1 MFQGVKG
8 CAIDQ
13 ETSELPR
20 FSTQSEATR
29 IAIETRTWHFAVSV
43 FPKKSIA
50 SVCSDPAGVHGELQD
65 MNSFLS
71 PGMRLMGRV
80 GFARKFQ
87 VLFLLF
93 ILPLAGSAWFI
104 TKDYRNKLEVI
115 SGEQSGVRQ
124 LLALDDLNVELSAQR
139 DHAARWKAA
148 DILREPTPAA
158 REAMAGVDAGI
169 PRITKALQ
177 GVNAVLVQESAPADT
192 MARYKA
198 LQAAVTGLDTAS
210 LRTVGW
216 WPDGYDRF
224 TTVLN
229 LVQALREQ
237 IAMDSGLI
245 LDPWL
250 ETYMLMQLST
260 QQVPDLIERIGRLS
274 SVGQTSVASGQFS
287 LQSRL
292 QMRDLRG
299 RIDDSKEQMNKAAS
313 LLLSKLPEQLRP
325 WADTYAG
332 VKQVLESELKV
343 IDDGVFGGSIK
354 LKPEEF
360 EKSIDTLTNSTSGLR
375 KHSLES
381 LNGRLDYYHESSNM
395 EFIPLAVVFCV
406 LVAMAMYLFACL
418 QSSIRN
424 SARGITTLAESLRD
438 GNLCVEVA
446 VQGRDE
452 LAAISKALNVAVVQ
466 LRTSLLGV
474 NQETLRVGDAV
485 LTLTAQSSGTLN
497 EVEDQQ
503 QQISQIATAATEL
516 AATSQGVARSCE
528 QASESARHTRHI
540 AEQSSQD
547 SQRTTDSIQ
556 QLNQRLTETA
566 AALGR
571 VSEQGQQIQSV
582 VDAIRGIAEQTNLL
596 ALNAAIEAARAGEQG
611 RGFAVVADEV
621 RSLSQR
627 TQASTAQIAGT
638 VDSLRSTVTQAVNLM
653 EAACGQAVNDAQS
666 VTGLGVRLGEI
677 ATAVQGVAD
686 TLAQI
691 STAVEEQASTAD
703 EVSSNI
709 QQVDQAAGRLLEG
722 ARAVNQ
728 AADTLSQ
735 GSRALNDNTARF
747 RLG

>member
-1 MFQGVKG
+1 M
-8 CAIDQ
+8 C
-13 ETSELPR
+13 
-20 FSTQSEATR
+20 

-43 FPKKSIA
+43 FPTKGIA
-50 SVCSDPAGVHGELQD
+50 SVCADLAGVHRESQD
-65 MNSFLS
+65 MNSLLS
-71 PGMRLMGRV
+71 PGMRLMGHF

-93 ILPLAGSAWFI
+93 MLPLAGSAWVI
-104 TKDYRNKLEVI
+104 TKEYSNKLDVI

-124 LLALDDLNVELSAQR
+124 LLALDDLNIELSAQR

-158 REAMAGVDAGI
+158 KAAMASVDAGI
-169 PRITKALQ
+169 PRIANALQ
-177 GVNAVLVQESAPADT
+177 GVQAVLVEEKAPADT
-192 MARYKA
+192 MNRFKA

-299 RIDDSKEQMNKAAS
+299 RIDDSKDQMQKAAG
-313 LLLSKLPEQLRP
+313 LLLSKLPEQLQP
-325 WADTYAG
+325 WADKYAA
-332 VKQVLESELKV
+332 VMQVLEAQLKV

-360 EKSIDTLTNSTSGLR
+360 EKSIDTLTSSTADLR
-375 KHSLES
+375 RQSLDA
-381 LNGRLDYYHESSNM
+381 LNGRLDYYHENSNT
-395 EFIPLAVVFCV
+395 EFIPMAVVFCV
-406 LVAMAMYLFACL
+406 LVIMAIYLFACL

-452 LAAISKALNVAVVQ
+452 LAAISRALNVAVVQ

-474 NQETLRVGDAV
+474 NQETVRVGDAV
-485 LTLTAQSSGTLN
+485 LTLNAQSSGTLT

-503 QQISQIATAATEL
+503 QQISQIAAAATEL

-528 QASESARHTRHI
+528 QASESARQTRQI
-540 AEQSSQD
+540 AQQSSQD

-638 VDSLRSTVTQAVNLM
+638 VDSLRSTVTQAVDLM

-677 ATAVQGVAD
+677 ATAVQGVTD

-691 STAVEEQASTAD
+691 STAVEEQATTAD

>member
-1 MFQGVKG
+1 MG
-8 CAIDQ
+8 
-13 ETSELPR
+13 
-20 FSTQSEATR
+20 
-29 IAIETRTWHFAVSV
+29 HF
-43 FPKKSIA
+43 
-50 SVCSDPAGVHGELQD
+50 
-65 MNSFLS
+65 
-71 PGMRLMGRV
+71 

-93 ILPLAGSAWFI
+93 MLPLVGSVWMIAQ
-104 TKDYRNKLEVI
+104 DYRNKLAVI
-115 SGEQSGVRQ
+115 TGEQSGVRQ
-124 LLALDDLNVELSAQR
+124 LLVLDDLDFELSTQR
-139 DHAARWKAA
+139 DNAARWKAA

-158 REAMAGVDAGI
+158 KAAIAKLDANVSKI
-169 PRITKALQ
+169 SQALD
-177 GVNAVLVQESAPADT
+177 AVGAKLAQEDATAET
-192 MARYKA
+192 MERYRA
-198 LQAAVTGLDTAS
+198 LQASVKGLDSAS

-224 TTVLN
+224 TASLSLT
-229 LVQALREQ
+229 QALREQ

-260 QQVPDLIERIGRLS
+260 QQMPDLIERIGRMAS
-274 SVGQTSVASGQFS
+274 IGQTSVATGQFS

-299 RIDDSKEQMNKAAS
+299 RIDDAKDQMHKAGN
-313 LLLSKLPEQLRP
+313 LLLSKLPPELEP
-325 WADTYAG
+325 WA
-332 VKQVLESELKV
+332 VKYKATSAMLDAELKV
-343 IDDGVFGGSIK
+343 LDEGVFGGSIK

-360 EKSIDTLTNSTSGLR
+360 ERSIDALLGGMAQLR
-375 KHSLES
+375 KQSLVS
-381 LNGRLDYYHESSNM
+381 LNDRLEYYRDTSNM
-395 EFIPLAVVFCV
+395 QFIPMAVAFGVLLLAA
-406 LVAMAMYLFACL
+406 LYLFVCL
-418 QSSIRN
+418 QSSIRR
-424 SARGITTLAESLRD
+424 SASGITTLAESLRD
-438 GNLCVEVA
+438 GNLCVEVS

-474 NQETLRVGDAV
+474 NHETRQLGDAV
-485 LTLTAQSSGTLN
+485 LTLNTQSNGTLS
-497 EVEDQQ
+497 EVEEQQ
-503 QQISQIATAATEL
+503 YQISQIAAAATEL

-528 QASESARHTRHI
+528 QASDSARQTRKI
-540 AEQSSQD
+540 AEESSRD
-547 SQRTTDSIQ
+547 SRRTTDSIQ
-556 QLNQRLTETA
+556 QLNQRLTDTA

-627 TQASTAQIAGT
+627 TQASTAEIAGT

-666 VTGLGVRLGEI
+666 VTGLGLRLGEI
-677 ATAVQGVAD
+677 ASAVQGVTD
-686 TLAQI
+686 TLVQI

-703 EVSSNI
+703 EVSNNI

-728 AADTLSQ
+728 AADTLSK

-747 RLG
+747 QLG